1 MTNQPP
7 QQPGSGAWPG
17 AYRQQPYQPSQP
29 GPFGQPG
36 FGQPGIP
43 APGQPAGPGGF
54 PQPPKKRHTGLII
67 GLVIGLIVVLGGG
80 STGLY
85 FALSG
90 NGDSTNTNTAK
101 GGSSSTNATPPVDL
115 TTVDPCGFVTVS
127 SFDGRAQRASQ
138 TKQSE
143 VRITPLSYTE
153 CEIDVTLPAKAGVV
167 DVDIQLLSIPV
178 LRTQIDPSDYNKT
191 TQGKLTIYKPKAT
204 GKQSCQEGVEL
215 PGQYGVT
222 IDAEPDDSDSPANA
236 DYCDLAN
243 IASNG
248 VIGSINQGLKHL
260 PSYPANSAG
269 SLNACSLL
277 DVPTVSRTLSK
288 SDFSTNAWPGNHE
301 CVISEGDDLYT
312 SNAGAL
318 IYTLLIDQRLQATSD
333 GSFTKSTVAG
343 RDTFFRQEPGDS
355 GDPSQCT
362 AMTAVHDWKPW
373 SGSIND
379 PDSSSKELIEYESIL
394 VISDGD
400 ADKVCGMAK
409 QLAATVWPKLPV
421 SS

>member
-222 IDAEPDDSDSPANA
+222 IDADALVPPPGDLLIEGAGGALVPVTRTLLYA
-236 DYCDLAN
+236 DLFARWQIPVIVCARTALA
-243 IASNG
+243 S
-248 VIGSINQGLKHL
+248 
-260 PSYPANSAG
+260 G
-269 SLNACSLL
+269 SLRRSVRRADCSA
-277 DVPTVSRTLSK
+277 S
-288 SDFSTNAWPGNHE
+288 
-301 CVISEGDDLYT
+301 
-312 SNAGAL
+312 GA
-318 IYTLLIDQRLQATSD
+318 TP
-333 GSFTKSTVAG
+333 V
-343 RDTFFRQEPGDS
+343 
-355 GDPSQCT
+355 
-362 AMTAVHDWKPW
+362 
-373 SGSIND
+373 
-379 PDSSSKELIEYESIL
+379 
-394 VISDGD
+394 
-400 ADKVCGMAK
+400 
-409 QLAATVWPKLPV
+409 PV
-421 SS
+421 SQIMRSASARRPETS

>member
-222 IDAEPDDSDSPANA
+222 IDAEPDDSDSRRMPTTATWPISPAM
-236 DYCDLAN
+236 
-243 IASNG
+243 ASS
-248 VIGSINQGLKHL
+248 V
-260 PSYPANSAG
+260 
-269 SLNACSLL
+269 
-277 DVPTVSRTLSK
+277 R
-288 SDFSTNAWPGNHE
+288 ST
-301 CVISEGDDLYT
+301 
-312 SNAGAL
+312 
-318 IYTLLIDQRLQATSD
+318 R
-333 GSFTKSTVAG
+333 
-343 RDTFFRQEPGDS
+343 
-355 GDPSQCT
+355 
-362 AMTAVHDWKPW
+362 
-373 SGSIND
+373 
-379 PDSSSKELIEYESIL
+379 DSSTCPAIRRTPR
-394 VISDGD
+394 
-400 ADKVCGMAK
+400 A
-409 QLAATVWPKLPV
+409 V
-421 SS
+421 STPARCWTSRRCRGHSASPTSARMPGRETTSA